1 MKFGPGGKKSRRAR
15 LCDEA
20 RNALTRSFPERAEA
34 LFTEAEDKSVE
45 RYNHLLKL
53 KDLYAPAE

>member
-1 MKFGPGGKKSRRAR
+1 MISSAFFIH
-15 LCDEA
+15 C
-20 RNALTRSFPERAEA
+20 SFPERAET

-53 KDLYAPAE
+53 KDLYAPQA